1 MSFGPVVEVGK
12 GEAGGL
18 ILASD
23 DDGSDRVQLLR
34 ADLRPRALDLARQG
48 LQHGAG
54 RCARLG
60 DGLGKRFNGDQFSA
74 RFGIAQ
80 ALAFGAVPG
89 EFGVES
95 FGFALQ
101 FGRRTLRS
109 PLSLFQGGQA
119 IVEDGAA
126 VVVATRA
133 DVRDRLDVPIPKRAR
148 VQLLGIGVRGL
159 AAGLC
164 QGKQFV
170 QVVAGLL

>member
-1 MSFGPVVEVGK
+1 M
-12 GEAGGL
+12 
-18 ILASD
+18 
-23 DDGSDRVQLLR
+23 
-34 ADLRPRALDLARQG
+34 
-48 LQHGAG
+48 QHGYTVFVQADICAIFHQRAQYAPHGADASIRCQHGTG

-60 DGLGKRFNGDQFSA
+60 DGLGKRFNSDQFSA
-74 RFGIAQ
+74 RFGFAQ
-80 ALAFGAVPG
+80 ALAFGSVPG
-89 EFGVES
+89 EFGVKS